1 MTLGPRLTGELSNSR
16 RKVFVAGSLIFE
28 EGEAGSEAYVVEYG
42 RVAIFK
48 TVQGRSIA
56 LGTVLPGGIFGEM
69 ALIDDQP
76 RMASALAEQETA
88 CVVIGKDRL
97 TSQLEKAPKGVR
109 VIVGALLGNIRL
121 MGAELAEARV
131 ILSETDPP

>member
-1 MTLGPRLTGELSNSR
+1 MNQPANSR
-16 RKVFVAGSLIFE
+16 RKVFEAGAQIFA
-28 EGEAGSEAYVVEYG
+28 EGERGHEAYVVEYG

-48 TVQGRSIA
+48 TVKGQRVD
-56 LGTVLPGGIFGEM
+56 LGSVIQGGIFGEM

-76 RMASALAEQETA
+76 RMASAIAEIETA

-97 TSQLEKAPKGVR
+97 TEQLEQAPKGVR

-121 MGAELAEARV
+121 MGAELAEAQV
-131 ILSETDPP
+131 MLATDED

>member
-1 MTLGPRLTGELSNSR
+1 MSDVTNSR
-16 RKVFVAGSLIFE
+16 RKVFAPGTLIFA
-28 EGEAGSEAYVVEYG
+28 EGERGHEAYVVEYG
-42 RVAIFK
+42 RVGVFK
-48 TVQGRSIA
+48 TVKHQRVD
-56 LGTVLPGGIFGEM
+56 LGTVLQGGIFGEM

-76 RMASALAEQETA
+76 RMASATAIEETA

-97 TSQLEKAPKGVR
+97 TEQLAQAPKGVR

-131 ILSETDPP
+131 MLATDEG

>member
-1 MTLGPRLTGELSNSR
+1 MTSLADSRRTVFAAGEL
-16 RKVFVAGSLIFE
+16 IFT
-28 EGEAGSEAYVVEYG
+28 EGDSGLEAYVVESG

-48 TVQGRSIA
+48 TVRQTRVE
-56 LGTVLPGGIFGEM
+56 LGEIEPGGIFGEM

-76 RMASALAEQETA
+76 RMASAIAVTETA

-97 TSQLEKAPKGVR
+97 VEQLELAPKGVR

-121 MGAELAEARV
+121 MGAELAEARIV
-131 ILSETDPP
+131 LAGGDGS